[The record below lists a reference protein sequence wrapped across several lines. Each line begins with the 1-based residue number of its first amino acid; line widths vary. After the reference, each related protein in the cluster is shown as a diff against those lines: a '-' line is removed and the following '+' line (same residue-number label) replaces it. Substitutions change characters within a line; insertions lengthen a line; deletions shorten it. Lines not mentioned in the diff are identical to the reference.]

1 VGGADIWGVRAVNL
15 LPPDLRGASKTT
27 AELSVA
33 SEASGGAGPFVV
45 LGVLAACVA
54 GATGYVL
61 AGNTVKQHQAELA
74 TVTAQQQVLARRV
87 AALKPY
93 ADFDAQAKS
102 RTQTVRD
109 LASARFDWQQVLGDL
124 GRAVPANV
132 TLSTLSGDVNADT
145 GSSNDPLRSAIAAP
159 AVTIAGCAPSQT
171 DVARLMARLRDVD
184 GVTRV
189 SLSKSEKPDTTV
201 TAPAT
206 SGATAT
212 GCGVG
217 RAPVFDIVAFFER
230 SHVPATLGDV
240 TAGGSATPTSA
251 AATPTS
257 ASAAASTTT
266 AAATPAPSST
276 PTTTP

>member
-61 AGNTVKQHQAELA
+61 AGNTVKQRQAELA
-74 TVTAQQQVLARRV
+74 TVTAQQQALARRV

-93 ADFDAQAKS
+93 ADFDAKAKS

-124 GRAVPANV
+124 ARAVPANV
-132 TLSTLSGDVNADT
+132 TLNTLSGDVNADT

-159 AVTIAGCAPSQT
+159 AVTLAGCAPSQT
-171 DVARLMARLRDVD
+171 DVARLMARLRNVD

-189 SLSKSEKPDTTV
+189 SLSKSDDVDTQDSSSGNDARAARNS
-201 TAPAT
+201 APCGT
-206 SGATAT
+206 GAHPA
-212 GCGVG
+212 
-217 RAPVFDIVAFFER
+217 FQMVAFFEKAAAAV
-230 SHVPATLGDV
+230 SAPPAGSSS
-240 TAGGSATPTSA
+240 TATATATATPTPTATPSGSA
-251 AATPTS
+251 ATSTTGATP
-257 ASAAASTTT
+257 
-266 AAATPAPSST
+266 
-276 PTTTP
+276 